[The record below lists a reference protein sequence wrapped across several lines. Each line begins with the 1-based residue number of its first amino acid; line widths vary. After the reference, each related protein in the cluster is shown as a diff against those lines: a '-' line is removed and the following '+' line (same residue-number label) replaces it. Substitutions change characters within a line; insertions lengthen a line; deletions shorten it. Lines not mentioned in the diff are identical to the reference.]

1 MSKNYNPDIMKSYK
15 INNEIKVSELLKV
28 NIKSIDTALVK
39 DLLKTLKRKL
49 ISSFIF
55 IFLNL
60 TFFSFLLYKNIKNNT
75 ITSNNLIIIF
85 IFLIALSLFLLI
97 YISKQISNV
106 IKYNCKKAQY
116 GIVQKKYSL
125 RDPGE
130 SSIEDYYVDVL
141 FPNTNT
147 YIRKVNCTYK
157 TFKDLKEYEDVL
169 VISFDNKKAYAL
181 AVNIN
186 RKSNIAEKENSTELK
201 VSELL
206 CVNINNSHKTAI
218 MKIAKKLNKKYK
230 RYFFILFFFFINFSL
245 AIYNFIKINTIK
257 FIIDI
262 AFFSIIFL
270 FLLTVLIYLS
280 KQIIYTS
287 KGKYKKAQ
295 YGIVKNK
302 YISQDK
308 LKYFVNVLFSNENA
322 YIREVVCINKN
333 IYYSLSEGNQIL
345 VISFDNKTAYA
356 VTVNT

>member
-1 MSKNYNPDIMKSYK
+1 MKSYK

-75 ITSNNLIIIF
+75 ITSNNLIIIL

-106 IKYNCKKAQY
+106 KKYNCKKAQY

-125 RDPGE
+125 SDPGE

-257 FIIDI
+257 FTIDI

-308 LKYFVNVLFSNENA
+308 FGKYFVNVLFSNENA

-356 VTVNT
+356 VTANT